1 MTPTR
6 IAKHVFAEFIDLS
19 SMLNSI
25 CWLLTI
31 SGRTSRAIAG
41 FLRPLRNQA
50 NSGFAY
56 TLQTANTFPRSADCV
71 QRSAIAFDVAF
82 LPRSHHSRT
91 ISSTYFGDFAQHPI
105 TRVDLPVE
113 LFRQESTY

>member
-6 IAKHVFAEFIDLS
+6 IAKHVFAEFINLS

-41 FLRPLRNQA
+41 FLRPLGNQA
-50 NSGFAY
+50 NPGFAC
-56 TLQTANTFPRSADCV
+56 TLQTANTFLRSADCV
-71 QRSAIAFDVAF
+71 QRSPIAFDRCIVAAQAVPQPND
-82 LPRSHHSRT
+82 LVNVLWV
-91 ISSTYFGDFAQHPI
+91 FAHPI
-105 TRVDLPVE
+105 AR
-113 LFRQESTY
+113 